1 MITSRDENLLYREF
15 LDLALLRRLSPI
27 SFPSDACHTHSSGS
41 AQGLNT
47 GSHDAINLAWKLSM
61 VLRDQAKPELLETYA
76 RERQALVKNVI
87 ENDTVIATLIGG
99 QYPRGYETRA
109 GSYSTKQLLK
119 EWFESAANQ
128 GFTLGLGI
136 KYGTWPDSRS

>member
-1 MITSRDENLLYREF
+1 
-15 LDLALLRRLSPI
+15 
-27 SFPSDACHTHSSGS
+27 
-41 AQGLNT
+41 
-47 GSHDAINLAWKLSM
+47 M

-87 ENDTVIATLIGG
+87 DNDTVIATLIGG

-109 GSYSTKQLLK
+109 GSHSTKQLLK

-136 KYGTWPDSRS
+136 KYGTWPDPRS